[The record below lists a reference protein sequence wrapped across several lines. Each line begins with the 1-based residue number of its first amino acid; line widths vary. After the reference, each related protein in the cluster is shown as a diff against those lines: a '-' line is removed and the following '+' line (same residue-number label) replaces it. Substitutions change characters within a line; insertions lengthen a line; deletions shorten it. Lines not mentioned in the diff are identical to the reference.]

1 MIRKNLL
8 FTQLLMIPL
17 TVLISC
23 SQKPSI
29 ETSTGYRAEI
39 IRTSYGIPHITA
51 NDFASLGFGEGYA
64 AAEDHICNIAHGIV
78 VARGEQSKYHG
89 VGEKKQYLLSDTMI
103 KALEIPDRAAIEFA
117 AQSQGNRRWLAGYS
131 DGFNKYLRETG
142 SENITSWCK
151 DAPWVKEI
159 TPEELFSRF
168 QVLAQSAPRMAG
180 MIWSAMPPSK
190 SVNKVTQIQ
199 LDPQILVEEM
209 DELKSSMLGSNGWA
223 FGKERTENGRGLL
236 LGNPHYPWTG
246 TMRFWEK
253 HLIIPGKLNIYGSHL
268 IGALGVAIGFNE
280 NVGWTHTVSNSK
292 RVVFYTLDLVP
303 GDPTSYYY
311 DGKPRKMLS
320 RKVSVEVKGQ
330 QEAKEHTVWFSHYG
344 PMVSMPGV
352 KWDTKKALTIRDA
365 NFRNQNLLSQ
375 WKAMDMATDM
385 DSLKEAHRKWNAMP
399 WVNTMATSN
408 DGRAVYID
416 GSNVGRLS
424 EEAISLWKKRVKT
437 DPLSKSLYNKMG
449 LIVLD
454 GSNSKFEWQS
464 HPQARVAGVVPFI
477 EQPQYDRNDYIF
489 NSNDSYWLTHVEEPL
504 TGYSPLYGPVETVR
518 SLRTRV
524 NAKMV
529 SDRTA
534 TGPAGEGGKFSL
546 TELQNAIFSN
556 RSLTAELLLDDL
568 VSACTEKPTVSL
580 DKQIVDLSE
589 ACTVLEGYN
598 KRLNLDSKGAVLF
611 REWLTHF
618 KYSETFGKGALF
630 AIPFDVNDP
639 VNTPRDLADKDLALQ
654 HLATAVGLMKHAGL
668 KLDSSLGE
676 AQLTYRGDK
685 KIPLHGGIRAEG
697 VANLITQRSYDTLA
711 KQIRGKKIK
720 GSKLLTD
727 KGYAITYG
735 TSFIMGLSY
744 TDAGPVAE
752 ALLTYGESG
761 DPSSVHYNDQT
772 ELFSAKKWRP
782 IHYNIEAIKK
792 DAKSIKVIT
801 GE

>member
-1 MIRKNLL
+1 MIIRKLL
-8 FTQLLMIPL
+8 FTQLLIIPL
-17 TVLISC
+17 AVLISC

-29 ETSTGYRAEI
+29 DTSKGYRAEI

-78 VARGEQSKYHG
+78 EARGELSKYHG
-89 VGEKKQYLLSDTMI
+89 TGAKNQHLLSDTMI
-103 KALEIPDRAAIEFA
+103 KALEIPDQAVVDFA
-117 AQSQGNRRWLAGYS
+117 AQSQENRQWLTGYS
-131 DGFNKYLRETG
+131 DGYNKYLRETG
-142 SENITSWCK
+142 PDNITSWCK
-151 DAPWVKEI
+151 GASWVQEI
-159 TPEELFSRF
+159 TPVELFSRF

-180 MIWSAMPPSK
+180 MIWSAAPPSESSK
-190 SVNKVTQIQ
+190 KVTEIQ
-199 LDPQILVEEM
+199 LHPNTMIEEM

-223 FGKERTENGRGLL
+223 FGKDRTENGRGLL

-268 IGALGVAIGFNE
+268 IGAPGVAIGFNE

-320 RKVSVEVKGQ
+320 RKVTVEVEGKQ
-330 QEAKEHTVWFSHYG
+330 QPMEHTVWFSHYG
-344 PMVSMPGV
+344 PIVTMPGI
-352 KWDTKKALTIRDA
+352 KWDNSTALTIRDA
-365 NFRNQNLLSQ
+365 NLRNQNLLSQ
-375 WKAMDMATDM
+375 WKAMDMASDM
-385 DSLKEAHRKWNAMP
+385 DSFKDAHKKWNAMP

-424 EEAISLWKKRVKT
+424 EEAIALWKERIKT

-464 HPQARVAGVVPFI
+464 HPEARVSGVVPFV
-477 EQPQYDRNDYIF
+477 EQPQYDRSDYIF

-504 TGYSPLYGPVETVR
+504 TGYSPLYGPVETAR

-529 SDRTA
+529 TDTTA

-546 TELQNAIFSN
+546 IELQNAIFSN
-556 RSLTAELLLDDL
+556 RSLAAELLLSDL
-568 VSACTEKPTVSL
+568 VAACIEMPVVYL
-580 DKQIVDLSE
+580 EQQEVDLSE
-589 ACTVLEGYN
+589 ACSILGGYN
-598 KRLNLDSKGAVLF
+598 KQLNLDSKGAVLF
-611 REWLTHF
+611 REWLTRF
-618 KYSETFGKGALF
+618 KYSDTFKKGSLF
-630 AIPFDVNDP
+630 SIPFDASDP
-639 VNTPRDLADKDLALQ
+639 VNTPRGLADKKLALEN
-654 HLATAVGLMKHAGL
+654 LAVAVQLMKASNL
-668 KLDSSLGE
+668 KLDTSLGE
-676 AQLTYRGDK
+676 VQHTYRGEK
-685 KIPLHGGIRAEG
+685 KIPVHGGIRAEG
-697 VANLITQRSYDTLA
+697 VANLITQRKYGSLA
-711 KQIRGKKIK
+711 KQVRGKKIK

-752 ALLTYGESG
+752 ALLTYSESG
-761 DPSSVHYNDQT
+761 DPSSVHYTDQT

-782 IHYNIEAIKK
+782 ILYNSEAINR
-792 DAKSIKVIT
+792 DRKSVKVIT